1 MDAFEQN
8 DFFAETR
15 RVVQEAEGKGT
26 IINIHPLDMAE
37 LIDGPL
43 CCERIDLI
51 KATALYDDVDIQS
64 QKQYIVIRDKVY
76 FQTTDAPRTGNTIL

>member
-1 MDAFEQN
+1 MNAFEQN

-15 RVVQEAEGKGT
+15 RVVQDAEGKGT

-43 CCERIDLI
+43 CCERIYLI
-51 KATALYDDVDIQS
+51 KEKEYL
-64 QKQYIVIRDKVY
+64 VIRDKVY

>member
-1 MDAFEQN
+1 MGAFEQN

-37 LIDGPL
+37 LLMEPFFGDTVDII
-43 CCERIDLI
+43 R
-51 KATALYDDVDIQS
+51 ATGRCKDVDSGS

>member
-1 MDAFEQN
+1 MNAFEQN

-37 LIDGPL
+37 LIAGPL
-43 CCERIDLI
+43 CCERIYLI
-51 KATALYDDVDIQS
+51 KEKKYL
-64 QKQYIVIRDKVY
+64 VIRDKVY

>member
-15 RVVQEAEGKGT
+15 RVVQDAEGKGT

-43 CCERIDLI
+43 CCEHIYLI
-51 KATALYDDVDIQS
+51 KEKEYL
-64 QKQYIVIRDKVY
+64 VIRDKVY

>member
-8 DFFAETR
+8 NFFAETR

-37 LIDGPL
+37 LLMEPSFGDTVDII
-43 CCERIDLI
+43 R
-51 KATALYDDVDIQS
+51 ATAVDTAVDTEV
-64 QKQYIVIRDKVY
+64 KKEYLVIRDKVY

>member
-1 MDAFEQN
+1 MGAFEQN

-15 RVVQEAEGKGT
+15 RVVQDAEGKGT

-37 LIDGPL
+37 LIGGPL
-43 CCERIDLI
+43 CCERIYLI
-51 KATALYDDVDIQS
+51 KYDDVDIQG
-64 QKQYIVIRDKVY
+64 QKEYLLIRDKVY

>member
-1 MDAFEQN
+1 MGTFEQN
-8 DFFAETR
+8 DFCAETR

-37 LIDGPL
+37 LIYGPL
-43 CCERIDLI
+43 CCERII
-51 KATALYDDVDIQS
+51 KATALYEGVDIQG
-64 QKQYIVIRDKVY
+64 QKEYLVIRDKVY

>member
-1 MDAFEQN
+1 MLLNN

-15 RVVQEAEGKGT
+15 RIIQDAEGNGAV
-26 IINIHPLDMAE
+26 INIHPLDMAE
-37 LIDGPL
+37 LLMEPSFGDMVDII
-43 CCERIDLI
+43 R
-51 KATALYDDVDIQS
+51 ATGRCKDVDSGS